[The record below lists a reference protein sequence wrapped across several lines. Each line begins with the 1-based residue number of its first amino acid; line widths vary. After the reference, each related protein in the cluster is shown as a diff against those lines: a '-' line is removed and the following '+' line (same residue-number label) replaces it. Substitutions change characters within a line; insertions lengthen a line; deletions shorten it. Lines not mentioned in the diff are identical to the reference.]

1 MKVYA
6 TPFLF
11 VQHHT
16 RTTHRLASPVDQSFV
31 QLFQTL
37 LSPNLE
43 KKKKGKKENSQI
55 RVETLRF
62 LLHTILAFFNY
73 PRFVH
78 ARMGG
83 GGEILLYFPMNLDQA
98 SDEGFE
104 KNFPTRQVVVK
115 FSLRV
120 IVVVERLNKV
130 RTREAAGVGGW
141 LL

>member
-1 MKVYA
+1 
-6 TPFLF
+6 
-11 VQHHT
+11 
-16 RTTHRLASPVDQSFV
+16 
-31 QLFQTL
+31 
-37 LSPNLE
+37 
-43 KKKKGKKENSQI
+43 
-55 RVETLRF
+55 
-62 LLHTILAFFNY
+62 
-73 PRFVH
+73 
-78 ARMGG
+78 
-83 GGEILLYFPMNLDQA
+83 MNLDQA

>member
-1 MKVYA
+1 
-6 TPFLF
+6 
-11 VQHHT
+11 
-16 RTTHRLASPVDQSFV
+16 
-31 QLFQTL
+31 
-37 LSPNLE
+37 
-43 KKKKGKKENSQI
+43 
-55 RVETLRF
+55 
-62 LLHTILAFFNY
+62 
-73 PRFVH
+73 
-78 ARMGG
+78 MGG
-83 GGEILLYFPMNLDQA
+83 GGEIFLYFPMNLDQA